1 MEPPKISDMNTG
13 FRPLLFTRHSMRR
26 TMAKASWMLR
36 NNDITLAVPGRNI
49 CTSRITDVTDGTCGS
64 VEDPVPNIQELWK
77 FWNPFWIIAV
87 FCRCL
92 GSGTYRTIIR
102 CVHIYIVCVYI
113 HIYVCKYKTHIK
125 NIHINLAGLR
135 VLSLTLC
142 SNALLGPNSSEP
154 GTTPVIEQTA
164 GTSRSCMI
172 RSWSATV
179 SCEDAGRSDSRLV
192 QPSISKKNKCGCVW
206 KWRQLPS
213 GHSSCLGK
221 WGKLIKHGD

>member
-1 MEPPKISDMNTG
+1 MEPQKISDMNTG

-64 VEDPVPNIQELWK
+64 VEDPVPNILELWK

-135 VLSLTLC
+135 VLSL
-142 SNALLGPNSSEP
+142 
-154 GTTPVIEQTA
+154 
-164 GTSRSCMI
+164 SCMI

-192 QPSISKKNKCGCVW
+192 QPSISKKTNVAASESGVNSQVAIVVVW
-206 KWRQLPS
+206 ENGENW
-213 GHSSCLGK
+213 
-221 WGKLIKHGD
+221 